1 MEDTATAAPAE
12 TVDTST
18 VDTGEATEAPAET
31 ADQVDAAPRPS
42 WSDELAKVAAISPA
56 AAELMQKQQAD
67 YTRKTQELQRGR
79 KY

>member
-18 VDTGEATEAPAET
+18 VDTGEATAAPAET

-42 WSDELAKVAAISPA
+42 
-56 AAELMQKQQAD
+56 
-67 YTRKTQELQRGR
+67 
-79 KY
+79 